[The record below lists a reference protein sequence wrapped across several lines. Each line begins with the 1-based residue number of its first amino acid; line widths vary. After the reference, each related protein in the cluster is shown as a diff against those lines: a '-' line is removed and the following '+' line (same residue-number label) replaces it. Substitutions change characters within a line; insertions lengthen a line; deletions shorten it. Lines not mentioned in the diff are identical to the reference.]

1 MPGIRH
7 QGSPYLSS
15 FTVRSGFPAL
25 ITRHASL
32 LSFPFESRD
41 RRERTR
47 LERGP
52 PGGMERV
59 NREDDKPSGNPSQT
73 VPEGE
78 EPTREAS
85 VRLGHKTLRTWM
97 KNSSLW

>member
-1 MPGIRH
+1 MARRGRGTGGTLH
-7 QGSPYLSS
+7 FCRVFVSKARVSS
-15 FTVRSGFPAL
+15 LYVPLTPHL
-25 ITRHASL
+25 TC
-32 LSFPFESRD
+32 
-41 RRERTR
+41 RR
-47 LERGP
+47 P
-52 PGGMERV
+52 KGGMERV